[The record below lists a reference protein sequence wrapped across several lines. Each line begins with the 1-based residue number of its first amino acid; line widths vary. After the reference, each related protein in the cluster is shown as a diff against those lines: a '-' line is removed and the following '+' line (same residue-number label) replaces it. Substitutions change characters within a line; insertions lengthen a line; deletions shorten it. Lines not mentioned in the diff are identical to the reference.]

1 MHVTLPL
8 IIFALFGAVSLGLLT
23 LFLFTRDLFTRPYD
37 LEGELGVDPRLEKEL
52 IAAALAP
59 PPKGRI
65 DKAFHR
71 LIDESGT
78 RHSVGSALALV
89 AGFAV
94 IGAAGPVLFLDNLPT
109 ALAAT
114 IVGATLPLM
123 WWSFWRW
130 RRLKNMRKH
139 LAESLDIVADAVR
152 GGQNL
157 EQAIAL
163 AGQETP
169 GPLGEE
175 FGYAAGQLEL
185 GQSPQAVLD
194 RMVRRV
200 PLPEFRIFATA
211 VLVHERA
218 GGNLSQL
225 TERLARAARDRQ
237 EFMGHLNAVTAGS
250 RLSAIGLLLGTG
262 ISAGVL
268 ISMQPDYLKT
278 FITHPY
284 GPILLCIA
292 GGLQLVG
299 IVWVSRILRV
309 TY

>member
-1 MHVTLPL
+1 MHASLPL
-8 IIFALFGAVSLGLLT
+8 IIFALFAAVSLGLLT
-23 LFLFTRDLFTRPYD
+23 LFLFVRDLFTRPYD
-37 LEGELGVDPRLEKEL
+37 LDGQLGVDPQLEREL

-59 PPKGRI
+59 PPTGRI

-89 AGFAV
+89 AGAAV
-94 IGAAGPVLFLDNLPT
+94 IGAAGPVLFLDNLPI
-109 ALAAT
+109 ALTGTIAA
-114 IVGATLPLM
+114 AMLPLL

-130 RRLKNMRKH
+130 RRLKAMRKH
-139 LAESLDIVADAVR
+139 LPQALDVVADAVR

-157 EQAIAL
+157 ESAVAM

-169 GPLGEE
+169 GPLAEE
-175 FGYAAGQLEL
+175 FSYAAKQLEL
-185 GQSPQAVLD
+185 GQSPNAVLD
-194 RMVRRV
+194 RMVRRI

-250 RLSAIGLLLGTG
+250 KSSA
-262 ISAGVL
+262 S
-268 ISMQPDYLKT
+268 
-278 FITHPY
+278 
-284 GPILLCIA
+284 GPVV
-292 GGLQLVG
+292 GGLIPVFR
-299 IVWVSRILRV
+299 SRYRQAEERRLEAEALRKS
-309 TY
+309 